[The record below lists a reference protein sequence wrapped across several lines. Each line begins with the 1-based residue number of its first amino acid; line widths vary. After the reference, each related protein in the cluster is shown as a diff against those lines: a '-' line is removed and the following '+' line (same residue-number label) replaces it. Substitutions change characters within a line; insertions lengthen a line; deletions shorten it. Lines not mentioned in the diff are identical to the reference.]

1 MQLTKSRV
9 AAIAAAL
16 LLGVSAPVFAQT
28 APQPQKTEDKAETTT
43 KPNPAEQSV
52 EKPDLSKTDKDAAKT
67 TENKP
72 DDATATGEAATNA
85 KMVSV
90 NVTAVRDSL
99 ATQLQVAAP
108 TIPDVVL
115 AEPDVAGEVC
125 SVAPN
130 SLLATIE
137 AGSPANCTALTT
149 SQALRVAVQKQLAA
163 G

>member
-16 LLGVSAPVFAQT
+16 LLGVSAPAFAET
-28 APQPQKTEDKAETTT
+28 APQPQKTEDKAETTS

-52 EKPDLSKTDKDAAKT
+52 EKPDLSKTDKDAAKA

-72 DDATATGEAATNA
+72 DATTTGEAATDA

-99 ATQLQVAAP
+99 ATQLQIAAP
-108 TIPDVVL
+108 TIPDVVM

-130 SLLATIE
+130 SLLATLE